1 MHRNL
6 IVIYIYS
13 PNELFQKPLKMT
25 FAFVVSTFIAELLF
39 GQFRKKTP
47 LISLKRTFDVTIK
60 DTFRMLKVLGKKD
73 CQVLREEYK

>member
-25 FAFVVSTFIAELLF
+25 FAFVVSTFITELLL
-39 GQFRKKTP
+39 G
-47 LISLKRTFDVTIK
+47 SLKRIFDVTIK
-60 DTFRMLKVLGKKD
+60 DTFRMLKVLGEKD